1 MNRQLVKG
9 DQLAVQ
15 NIVILGRF
23 AFGTVFAI
31 KWLPNG
37 KEIIMSEESTE
48 EIKLDSPRKPLEPVG
63 GKVSDKQRAAYAKLL
78 AEYER
83 IDGIRDTQV
92 EGVSISFD
100 KEKKSYT
107 VEEYNAELKS
117 YRAARAAYN
126 KRYADSIET
135 IEMVRAKLDRM
146 QEEDEQYEKEHPDVE
161 CPDVPEMEDIPD
173 EPWEDFKR
181 RFDEYSKKLHDWN
194 EQFAKSNE
202 KTTHTCERLRIR
214 MEEMS
219 KFPELEYELE
229 MRLRHTYI
237 DPKTGEHLYRP
248 DDDVG
253 GGLICVGS
261 RDYTPVLKDE

>member
-1 MNRQLVKG
+1 
-9 DQLAVQ
+9 
-15 NIVILGRF
+15 
-23 AFGTVFAI
+23 
-31 KWLPNG
+31 
-37 KEIIMSEESTE
+37 MSEENKT
-48 EIKLDSPRKPLEPVG
+48 EIKLESPRKPLEPVG
-63 GKVSDKQRAAYAKLL
+63 DGVSDEQRAAYARLL
-78 AEYER
+78 TEYER
-83 IDGIRDTQV
+83 IDKIHDTQV
-92 EGVSISFD
+92 EGVSFSFD
-100 KEKKSYT
+100 KEKKPYT
-107 VEEYNAELKS
+107 VEAYNAELAA
-117 YRAARAAYN
+117 YRKARAEYN
-126 KRYADSIET
+126 RRFADSIET
-135 IEMVRAKLDRM
+135 IDMVRAKLDRM

-173 EPWEDFKR
+173 ETWEDFRKR
-181 RFDEYSKKLHDWN
+181 FEEYNQKLHDWN

-253 GGLICVGS
+253 EGLICVGS
-261 RDYTPVLKDE
+261 RDYTPELKDE

>member
-1 MNRQLVKG
+1 
-9 DQLAVQ
+9 
-15 NIVILGRF
+15 
-23 AFGTVFAI
+23 
-31 KWLPNG
+31 
-37 KEIIMSEESTE
+37 MSEESTE

-63 GKVSDKQRAAYAKLL
+63 DKVNDKQRAAYAKLL

-100 KEKKSYT
+100 KEKKPYT
-107 VEEYNAELKS
+107 VEAYNAELAV
-117 YRAARAAYN
+117 YRKARAEYN
-126 KRYADSIET
+126 RRFADSIET
-135 IEMVRAKLDRM
+135 IDMVRAKLEQM
-146 QEEDEQYEKEHPDVE
+146 SEEDDQYEKEHPDVE
-161 CPDVPEMEDIPD
+161 IPDVPEMEDIPD
-173 EPWEDFKR
+173 EPWEDFKK
-181 RFDEYSKKLHDWN
+181 RFEEYNKKIHEWEKQL
-194 EQFAKSNE
+194 AKSNE
-202 KTTHTCERLRIR
+202 KTTYVVERLRVR

-253 GGLICVGS
+253 EGLICVGS
-261 RDYTPVLKDE
+261 RDCTPVLKDE

>member
-1 MNRQLVKG
+1 
-9 DQLAVQ
+9 
-15 NIVILGRF
+15 
-23 AFGTVFAI
+23 
-31 KWLPNG
+31 
-37 KEIIMSEESTE
+37 MSEESTE

-63 GKVSDKQRAAYAKLL
+63 DGVSEEQRVIYAKLL
-78 AEYER
+78 ADYEH
-83 IDGIRDTQV
+83 IDGIRDTQIKGASV
-92 EGVSISFD
+92 SFD
-100 KEKKSYT
+100 KEKKPYT
-107 VEEYNAELKS
+107 VEAYNAELAV
-117 YRAARAAYN
+117 YRKARAEYN
-126 KRYADSIET
+126 RRFADSIET
-135 IEMVRAKLDRM
+135 IDMVRAKLDRM
-146 QEEDEQYEKEHPDVE
+146 QEEDEQYEKEHPDIE
-161 CPDVPEMEDIPD
+161 CADVPEMEDIPD

-181 RFDEYSKKLHDWN
+181 RFEEYNKKLHDWN
-194 EQFAKSNE
+194 EQFAKSSE

-253 GGLICVGS
+253 EGLVCVGS

>member
-1 MNRQLVKG
+1 
-9 DQLAVQ
+9 
-15 NIVILGRF
+15 
-23 AFGTVFAI
+23 
-31 KWLPNG
+31 
-37 KEIIMSEESTE
+37 MSEESTE

-63 GKVSDKQRAAYAKLL
+63 DGVSEEQRVIYAKLL

-83 IDGIRDTQV
+83 IDGIRDTQI
-92 EGVSISFD
+92 EGATVSFD
-100 KEKKSYT
+100 KGKKLYT
-107 VEEYNAELKS
+107 VEAYNAELAA
-117 YRAARAAYN
+117 YRKARAEYN
-126 KRYADSIET
+126 RRFADSVET
-135 IEMVRAKLDRM
+135 IDMVRAKLGRM

-161 CPDVPEMEDIPD
+161 CADVPEMEDVPD

-181 RFDEYSKKLHDWN
+181 RFEEYNKRLHDWN

-253 GGLICVGS
+253 EGLICVGS

>member
-1 MNRQLVKG
+1 
-9 DQLAVQ
+9 
-15 NIVILGRF
+15 
-23 AFGTVFAI
+23 
-31 KWLPNG
+31 
-37 KEIIMSEESTE
+37 MSEKSTE
-48 EIKLDSPRKPLEPVG
+48 EIKVDSPRKPLEPVG
-63 GKVSDKQRAAYAKLL
+63 DGVSEEQKGIYARLL

-83 IDGIRDTQV
+83 IKEIHGNQL
-92 EGVSISFD
+92 EGVSWTVD
-100 KEKKSYT
+100 KEKKAYT
-107 VEEYNAELKS
+107 VEEYKS
-117 YRAARAAYN
+117 MLASYKVARAEYN
-126 KRYADSIET
+126 RRFADSIET

-146 QEEDEQYEKEHPDVE
+146 QEEDEQYEKVHPDIE

-173 EPWEDFKR
+173 EPLEDFKR

-202 KTTHTCERLRIR
+202 KTTYVVERLRVR

-253 GGLICVGS
+253 EGLICVGS

>member
-1 MNRQLVKG
+1 
-9 DQLAVQ
+9 
-15 NIVILGRF
+15 
-23 AFGTVFAI
+23 
-31 KWLPNG
+31 
-37 KEIIMSEESTE
+37 MSEKSTE
-48 EIKLDSPRKPLEPVG
+48 EIKVDSPRKPLEPVG
-63 GKVSDKQRAAYAKLL
+63 DGVSEKQKAAYAKLL

-83 IDGIRDTQV
+83 IDGIRDTQI
-92 EGVSISFD
+92 EGVSVSFD
-100 KEKKSYT
+100 KEKEPYT
-107 VEEYNAELKS
+107 VEAYIAELAVYRKARAEYN
-117 YRAARAAYN
+117 RRF
-126 KRYADSIET
+126 ADSVET
-135 IEMVRAKLDRM
+135 IDMVRAKLDRM

-161 CPDVPEMEDIPD
+161 CPEVPEMEDIPD

-181 RFDEYSKKLHDWN
+181 RFEEYNKKLQDWN

-214 MEEMS
+214 MEEIG
-219 KFPELEYELE
+219 KFPQLEYELE

-253 GGLICVGS
+253 EGLICVGS

>member
-1 MNRQLVKG
+1 
-9 DQLAVQ
+9 
-15 NIVILGRF
+15 
-23 AFGTVFAI
+23 
-31 KWLPNG
+31 
-37 KEIIMSEESTE
+37 MSEESTE

-63 GKVSDKQRAAYAKLL
+63 DKVSEGQRAAYGKLL

-83 IDGIRDTQV
+83 IGGIRDTQV

-100 KEKKSYT
+100 KEKKPYT

-126 KRYADSIET
+126 QRFAGSIET

-146 QEEDEQYEKEHPDVE
+146 QEERKQCEKEHHDDE
-161 CPDVPEMEDIPD
+161 CPEAPEMEDIPD
-173 EPWEDFKR
+173 EPWEDFVR
-181 RFDEYSKKLHDWN
+181 RLGEYNKKLKEWSV
-194 EQFAKSNE
+194 QFVKSG
-202 KTTHTCERLRIR
+202 ERWTRIIR
-214 MEEMS
+214 NVRIQLEEMG
-219 KFPELEYELE
+219 KFPELEYEFE

-237 DPKTGEHLYRP
+237 EPKTGEHHYRP

-253 GGLICVGS
+253 EGLICVGS

>member
-1 MNRQLVKG
+1 
-9 DQLAVQ
+9 
-15 NIVILGRF
+15 
-23 AFGTVFAI
+23 
-31 KWLPNG
+31 
-37 KEIIMSEESTE
+37 MSEESTE

-63 GKVSDKQRAAYAKLL
+63 DKVSEGQRAAYGKLL

-83 IDGIRDTQV
+83 IGGIRDTQV

-202 KTTHTCERLRIR
+202 RTTYLVDRLRVR

-253 GGLICVGS
+253 EGLICVGS
-261 RDYTPVLKDE
+261 RNYTPVLKDE